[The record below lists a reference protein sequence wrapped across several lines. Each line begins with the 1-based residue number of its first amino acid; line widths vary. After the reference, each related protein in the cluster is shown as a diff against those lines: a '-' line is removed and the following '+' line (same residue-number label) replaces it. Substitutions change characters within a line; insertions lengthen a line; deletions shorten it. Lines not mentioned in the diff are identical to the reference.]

1 MLPPV
6 RFPFIHAAHDILHI
20 FQANVKRLPRP
31 IVIHSVLN
39 HENRFYFGS
48 FQLNTLDLNDDDAAA
63 AAGDDKQLVKNLWFH
78 SPSVEELY
86 YQEPP
91 KVRNPVF
98 PHHREMG
105 EGDLFKLVGYNEQVL
120 RNMYGQYSQFTSCL
134 SSSNSSSNAQA

>member
-1 MLPPV
+1 MGEFLCCP
-6 RFPFIHAAHDILHI
+6 AAISIYSCGTRYSPL
-20 FQANVKRLPRP
+20 QANVKRLPRP
-31 IVIHSVLN
+31 IVIHAVLN

-48 FQLNTLDLNDDDAAA
+48 FQLNTLDLNDDV
-63 AAGDDKQLVKNLWFH
+63 AGDEKQLVKNLWFH

-98 PHHREMG
+98 PHHREIG

-120 RNMYGQYSQFTSCL
+120 RNMYGQYSQFTSCPV
-134 SSSNSSSNAQA
+134 SSNAQA